1 MKKRDREIRLI
12 LILFITA
19 SVAVSSGCLKDFE
32 ESSNYG
38 ITDIELAADSIKSS
52 YAELNVTA
60 YIENRGGDSKEN
72 TSLLLKAFN
81 EQTGLLE
88 LSQETQ
94 IGIIGKGSTKTV
106 SQSLVLPKDGSYR
119 LVLVMYEGEH
129 KKADSRITIR
139 NLSGMP
145 TDLQDVGIQISC
157 MDFMVK
163 NVTAGKV
170 IIENDIYLKNEGTRA
185 TSDYRVLVK
194 AREIDARLIAD
205 KEWTSTG
212 RIEPEATAIRAVSLT
227 VPDGYNYVVEVS
239 VWNGDTLVKTGED
252 YVQLN
257 PQKVI
262 SKRQTVQTKNIETS
276 DFVIEESF
284 DETPYGMEYDS
295 MAEESPGFGFVL
307 AGISILAALIIVRR
321 GKHE

>member
-12 LILFITA
+12 LILLITA
-19 SVAVSSGCLKDFE
+19 SVASSSGCLKDFE

-38 ITDIELAADSIKSS
+38 ITDIEISADSIKSS

-72 TSLLLKAFN
+72 TTLLLKAFS

-88 LSQETQ
+88 LNQETQ
-94 IGIIGKGSTKTV
+94 VGIIEKGSTKAV
-106 SQSLVLPKDGSYR
+106 GQSLVLPKDGSYR
-119 LVLVMYEGEH
+119 LALILYEGEQ

-145 TDLQDVGIQISC
+145 TDLQDVGIQISG

-170 IIENDIYLKNEGTRA
+170 IIENDIYLKNEGTRT
-185 TSDYRVLVK
+185 TSDYMVLVK

-212 RIEPEATAIRAVSLT
+212 IIEPEATAIRAVSLT

-262 SKRQTVQTKNIETS
+262 SKQQTVQTKNIQTS
-276 DFVIEESF
+276 DFIIEESF
-284 DETPYGMEYDS
+284 GEEPLEYGTME
-295 MAEESPGFGFVL
+295 EESPGFGSVL
-307 AGISILAALIIVRR
+307 AVISILTALLVTRR

>member
-1 MKKRDREIRLI
+1 MKKRDREIRFVLI
-12 LILFITA
+12 LLIMA
-19 SVAVSSGCLKDFE
+19 SAAVSSGCIKDFE

-38 ITDIELAADSIKSS
+38 ITDIEISADSIKSS

-72 TSLLLKAFN
+72 TTLLIKAFS

-94 IGIIGKGSTKTV
+94 TGIIGKGSTKAV

-119 LVLVMYEGEH
+119 LMLILYEGEH

-145 TDLQDVGIQISC
+145 TDLQDVGIQISS

-170 IIENDIYLKNEGTRA
+170 IMENDIYLKNEGTK
-185 TSDYRVLVK
+185 TTNDYRVLVK

-227 VPDGYNYVVEVS
+227 VPDGYNYVVEIS

-262 SKRQTVQTKNIETS
+262 SKQQTVQTKTIQTS

-284 DETPYGMEYDS
+284 GEEPLEYGTMEE
-295 MAEESPGFGFVL
+295 EESPGFGSVL
-307 AGISILAALIIVRR
+307 AAISILAALLITRR

>member
-12 LILFITA
+12 LILLITA
-19 SVAVSSGCLKDFE
+19 SVAASSGCLRDFE

-38 ITDIELAADSIKSS
+38 ITDIEISADSIKSS

-60 YIENRGGDSKEN
+60 YIDNRGGNSKEN
-72 TSLLLKAFN
+72 TTLLLKAFS

-94 IGIIGKGSTKTV
+94 VGIIAKGSTKTV

-119 LVLVMYEGEH
+119 LVLILYEGEQ

-145 TDLQDVGIQISC
+145 TDLQDVGIQISS

-170 IIENDIYLKNEGTRA
+170 IIENDIYLKNEGTRT
-185 TSDYRVLVK
+185 TSDYRILVK

-212 RIEPEATAIRAVSLT
+212 IIEPEATAIRAVSLT

-262 SKRQTVQTKNIETS
+262 SKKQTVQTKSIETS
-276 DFVIEESF
+276 DFVIEDAYE
-284 DETPYGMEYDS
+284 DEMPMSE
-295 MAEESPGFGFVL
+295 MPVEEESPGFESVM
-307 AGISILAALIIVRR
+307 AIVAILSALIITRR

>member
-88 LSQETQ
+88 MSQETQ
-94 IGIIGKGSTKTV
+94 IGIIGKGSTKAV

-145 TDLQDVGIQISC
+145 TDLQDVGIQISG

-170 IIENDIYLKNEGTRA
+170 IIENDIYLKNEGTKT
-185 TSDYRVLVK
+185 TSDYKVLVK

-262 SKRQTVQTKNIETS
+262 SKQQTVQTKTIQTS
-276 DFVIEESF
+276 DFIIEESF
-284 DETPYGMEYDS
+284 VEEPLDYGI

-307 AGISILAALIIVRR
+307 AGISILAALLITRR